1 MGNISPSPDAFN
13 ESLSTLKF
21 CTRAKHVKNEARIN
35 EDMDQRALLR
45 NYETELRRLRA
56 ALCEKNKTVVDMRK
70 VLQLEDEKKKAEE
83 DKIAAIKALEEK
95 SREFLHEKE
104 NKKIL
109 ENKIAAMQSQL
120 LIGGQRVEDT
130 PQFKNAVEAQQKAIR
145 QE

>member
-1 MGNISPSPDAFN
+1 
-13 ESLSTLKF
+13 
-21 CTRAKHVKNEARIN
+21 VK
-35 EDMDQRALLR
+35 
-45 NYETELRRLRA
+45 
-56 ALCEKNKTVVDMRK
+56 KNKTVVDMRK

-120 LIGGQRVEDT
+120 LVGGQRVEDT